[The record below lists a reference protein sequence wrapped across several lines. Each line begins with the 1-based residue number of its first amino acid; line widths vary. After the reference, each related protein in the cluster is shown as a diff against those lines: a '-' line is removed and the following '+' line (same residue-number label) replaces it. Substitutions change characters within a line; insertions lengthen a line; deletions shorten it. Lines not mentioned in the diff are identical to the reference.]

1 MKHGSVRGDQGYRGL
16 VARWE
21 SERDRQL
28 RSPSL
33 EAPRKLN
40 SGPL

>member
-1 MKHGSVRGDQGYRGL
+1 MKHGSVRGDQGHRGL